1 MTGRIST
8 RSYAAKCPT
17 CKTQASRISQTP
29 FSHMKLPLWMIG
41 WALDQSVLKH
51 PKVLTGAEI
60 QRHLGISESS
70 ALRLK
75 KRVQVFASQQKKAV
89 ESLFFSELKKRFQ
102 RTKDLLE
109 PDSKDI
115 NKRVTGP
122 VGTRPIPQSDSVV
135 LYSAKERSNKGRKRF
150 RHHGQTASIY
160 LADSLGG
167 RQVGVMV
174 QTTTWAGGPALYE
187 SIPNQKIQTILPI
200 IEKQIPKNVPFFTD
214 MGMDWYK
221 PYNKNHRVV
230 NHNLA
235 SKRGTG
241 KSRRRFQQNGIHTQA
256 AEGRQGALK
265 SAFRAYS
272 YIQPKHSQLYLNEYT
287 FFGALKYYG
296 VDTIAELGKRPIQY
310 KVQKVE
316 DKLGWGLAGMN
327 VGRKLPI
334 LRKQS
339 QDFIYKPLTLD
350 DRKEISPR
358 AQAFREN
365 REFLEA
371 LGAGNPNLRNALNDY
386 GHFYGGQTITH
397 QRRRE
402 KQYAHTAA
410 KLWELI
416 SSTEYTDLG
425 AICREHDLSKRL
437 CHRIVWRWSYLSIA
451 RVIERTAYSRD
462 SKELIFDIRKQ
473 TAFLPN
479 ILYMA
484 RGSEANA
491 NLKKW
496 RESVETNYPKAIR
509 IKTHRRRYEQRWLK
523 N

>member
-1 MTGRIST
+1 LHKSNIGRMHSKSPKAGNKNILARGRISTVGAIMSAATPLTGRSRISRQTLQRKPYRSKLIPTLKSNLADSPYSHDYYNQLTDIVLDTFYPLTCSDCNQKMTGRIST
-8 RSYAAKCPT
+8 RSYAAKCPQ

-60 QRHLGISESS
+60 QRHLNISESS

-75 KRVQVFASQQKKAV
+75 KRVQVFASCQKKAV
-89 ESLFFSELKKRFQ
+89 ESLFFAELKKRFQ

-115 NKRVTGP
+115 NKRVTIP

-200 IEKQIPKNVPFFTD
+200 IEKQIPKNAPFFTD

-310 KVQKVE
+310 RAKKVT
-316 DKLGWGLAGMN
+316 DKLGWGLSGMN
-327 VGRKLPI
+327 VNIR
-334 LRKQS
+334 
-339 QDFIYKPLTLD
+339 
-350 DRKEISPR
+350 
-358 AQAFREN
+358 
-365 REFLEA
+365 
-371 LGAGNPNLRNALNDY
+371 NLY
-386 GHFYGGQTITH
+386 
-397 QRRRE
+397 
-402 KQYAHTAA
+402 
-410 KLWELI
+410 
-416 SSTEYTDLG
+416 
-425 AICREHDLSKRL
+425 
-437 CHRIVWRWSYLSIA
+437 
-451 RVIERTAYSRD
+451 
-462 SKELIFDIRKQ
+462 
-473 TAFLPN
+473 
-479 ILYMA
+479 
-484 RGSEANA
+484 
-491 NLKKW
+491 
-496 RESVETNYPKAIR
+496 
-509 IKTHRRRYEQRWLK
+509 
-523 N
+523 

>member
-1 MTGRIST
+1 MLIYRSQLIPTLKSNLADSPYSHDYYNQLTDIVLDTFYPLTCSDCNQKMTGRIST
-8 RSYAAKCPT
+8 RSYAAKCPQ

-60 QRHLGISESS
+60 QRHLNISESS

-75 KRVQVFASQQKKAV
+75 KRVQVFASCQKKAV
-89 ESLFFSELKKRFQ
+89 ESLFFAELKKRFQ

-122 VGTRPIPQSDSVV
+122 VGKRPIPQSDSVV

-200 IEKQIPKNVPFFTD
+200 IEKQIPKNAPFFTD

-310 KVQKVE
+310 RAQKVT
-316 DKLGWGLAGMN
+316 DKLGWGMNGMN
-327 VGRKLPI
+327 VNIR
-334 LRKQS
+334 
-339 QDFIYKPLTLD
+339 
-350 DRKEISPR
+350 
-358 AQAFREN
+358 
-365 REFLEA
+365 
-371 LGAGNPNLRNALNDY
+371 NLY
-386 GHFYGGQTITH
+386 
-397 QRRRE
+397 
-402 KQYAHTAA
+402 
-410 KLWELI
+410 
-416 SSTEYTDLG
+416 
-425 AICREHDLSKRL
+425 
-437 CHRIVWRWSYLSIA
+437 
-451 RVIERTAYSRD
+451 
-462 SKELIFDIRKQ
+462 
-473 TAFLPN
+473 
-479 ILYMA
+479 
-484 RGSEANA
+484 
-491 NLKKW
+491 
-496 RESVETNYPKAIR
+496 
-509 IKTHRRRYEQRWLK
+509 
-523 N
+523 